1 MIAEA
6 PSHTSLELK
15 RWLRGFVRGLTK
27 NKAVPVG
34 LVVLLA
40 IVTAAAFAPL
50 LAPVDP
56 NETDVVRRLV
66 SPGEFDNLLGTDNLG
81 RDILSRIIY
90 GARVSLIVSV
100 LGVLSSGLFG
110 IVIGAISGYY
120 GGKLDDVGNWIMNV
134 QLTIPFI
141 LLAIAL
147 VTIFGPGLRNMIIVL
162 AVTQW
167 VIYARV
173 IRGSV
178 LAVKEADYVEAARAI
193 GGSQARILIRHI
205 LTNSLAPLIVVATF
219 QLARLV
225 LYEASLSFLGL
236 GVPSNTPSWGSM
248 ISDGRA
254 YLATAWWVSTLPGVA
269 IMLFVLSVN
278 ILGDWLRDELDP
290 RLRNTM

>member
-1 MIAEA
+1 MTAEV

-15 RWLRGFVRGLTK
+15 RWLRGVVRDLTK

-34 LVVLLA
+34 LAVLLA
-40 IVTAAAFAPL
+40 IVTAALFAPF
-50 LAPVDP
+50 LAPQDP
-56 NETDVVRRLV
+56 NETDVARRLV
-66 SPGEFDNLLGTDNLG
+66 SPGEFGNLLGTDNLG

-90 GARVSLIVSV
+90 GARVSLIVGV
-100 LGVLSSGLFG
+100 LGVLSSGIFG
-110 IVIGAISGYY
+110 VLIGAISGYY

-162 AVTQW
+162 AITQW

-178 LAVKEADYVEAARAI
+178 LAVKEADFVEAARAI
-193 GGSQARILIRHI
+193 GASQARILIRHI

-278 ILGDWLRDELDP
+278 ILGDWLRDEMDP
-290 RLRNTM
+290 RLRNTV

>member
-1 MIAEA
+1 MTAEVA
-6 PSHTSLELK
+6 SHPSLVSK
-15 RWLRGFVRGLTK
+15 SWLRGVVRNLTK

-40 IVTAAAFAPL
+40 IVTAAVFAPF
-50 LAPVDP
+50 LAPADP
-56 NETDVVRRLV
+56 NETDIVRRLV
-66 SPGEFDNLLGTDNLG
+66 SPGEVDSLLGTDNLG

-120 GGKLDDVGNWIMNV
+120 GGKLDDVGNWFMNV

-178 LAVKEADYVEAARAI
+178 LTVKEADFVEAARAI
-193 GGSQARILIRHI
+193 GGSQSRILIRHI
-205 LTNSLAPLIVVATF
+205 LVNSLAPLIVVATF

-236 GVPSNTPSWGSM
+236 GVPSDTPSWGSM

>member
-1 MIAEA
+1 MTAEV

-15 RWLRGFVRGLTK
+15 RWLRGVVRNLTK

-34 LVVLLA
+34 LAVLLA
-40 IVTAAAFAPL
+40 IVTAALFAPF
-50 LAPVDP
+50 LAPQDP
-56 NETDVVRRLV
+56 NETDVARRLV
-66 SPGEFDNLLGTDNLG
+66 SPGEFGNLLGTDNLG

-90 GARVSLIVSV
+90 GARVSLIVGV
-100 LGVLSSGLFG
+100 LGVLSSGIFG
-110 IVIGAISGYY
+110 VLIGAISGYY

-162 AVTQW
+162 AITQW

-178 LAVKEADYVEAARAI
+178 LAVKEADFVEAARAI
-193 GGSQARILIRHI
+193 GASQARILIRHI

-278 ILGDWLRDELDP
+278 ILGDWLRDEMDP
-290 RLRNTM
+290 RLRNTV

>member
-1 MIAEA
+1 MTAEV
-6 PSHTSLELK
+6 PSHTSPELK
-15 RWLRGFVRGLTK
+15 RRLRGVVRDLTK

-34 LVVLLA
+34 LAVLLA
-40 IVTAAAFAPL
+40 IVTAALFAPF
-50 LAPVDP
+50 LAPQDP
-56 NETDVVRRLV
+56 NETDVARRLV
-66 SPGEFDNLLGTDNLG
+66 SPGEFGNLLGTDNLG

-90 GARVSLIVSV
+90 GARVSLIVGV
-100 LGVLSSGLFG
+100 LGVLSSGIFG
-110 IVIGAISGYY
+110 VLIGAISGYY

-162 AVTQW
+162 AITQW

-178 LAVKEADYVEAARAI
+178 LAVKEADFVEAARAI
-193 GGSQARILIRHI
+193 GASQARILIRHI

-248 ISDGRA
+248 ISDGRV

-269 IMLFVLSVN
+269 IMLFVLSIN
-278 ILGDWLRDELDP
+278 ILGDWLRDEMDP
-290 RLRNTM
+290 RLRNTV

>member
-1 MIAEA
+1 MTAEV

-15 RWLRGFVRGLTK
+15 RWLRGVVRDLTK

-34 LVVLLA
+34 LAVLLA
-40 IVTAAAFAPL
+40 IVTAALFAPL
-50 LAPVDP
+50 LAPQDP
-56 NETDVVRRLV
+56 NETDVARRLV
-66 SPGEFDNLLGTDNLG
+66 SPGEFGNLLGTDNLG

-90 GARVSLIVSV
+90 GARVSLIVGV
-100 LGVLSSGLFG
+100 LGVLSSGIFG
-110 IVIGAISGYY
+110 VLIGAISGYY

-162 AVTQW
+162 AITQW

-178 LAVKEADYVEAARAI
+178 LAVKEADFVEAARAI
-193 GGSQARILIRHI
+193 GASQARILIRHI

-278 ILGDWLRDELDP
+278 ILGDWLRDEMDP
-290 RLRNTM
+290 RLRNTV